1 MRRSA
6 LIERRYS
13 SGGNQMSKLGAVV
26 EAVEKHGRFVLEQ
39 VKRARSDGRFAH
51 AVIERWNKIKAETP
65 IAKAPTGLPLPRLAL
80 PEIDEPGEIARY
92 LFSEG
97 LPGEFPYLNGAYREM
112 YLEPLREI
120 ETGSYGNKKSSN
132 GDSNGAIAERVSRAK
147 TPEPPTRPPLQE
159 EPTRLFSGLM
169 LAEDTNKRFHFLS
182 AHQRSKRLSTA
193 FDGPTLYGIDSDA
206 DGVFGKIGEGGV
218 AVDTVEDMV
227 RLYGGFELGAPNF
240 SASMTI
246 SGPAPIIMAMYI
258 AAAKRRFGPK
268 VVPNLRGTIQA
279 DIFKEVQAQNE
290 TIFPTEASLRF
301 LCDMIEWTT
310 ANMPRW
316 YPVSISGYHIGE
328 AGATPVQQAAYTL
341 SNGFAYAEML
351 TARGVSVDQ
360 FAPRLSFF
368 LDCGLD
374 VEYIALARVSR
385 KIWAIGM
392 RDVFGANARGQMFKL
407 HTQTSGRSLIA
418 AEFKNNLTRTAAEL
432 MLAYMNGTNSCHSNS
447 ADEPF
452 TTPSE
457 EWIRLAAHG
466 QAILLEESGIFKH
479 TMNMLSGSPG
489 MKAVERAVEK
499 AILDE
504 FREIESLGGVLAA
517 VENRYQRSQI
527 QNAAHRYEQQ
537 IYDGTRP
544 IVGLNRYRNGAD
556 EMPEI
561 ELARTPRAKQKLQVE
576 RLKKFKKKNAKKSK
590 SALDKLATVVERG
603 ENCFPALLEAVEVC
617 SLGQITGRMQEI
629 VGRFRPMV

>member
-1 MRRSA
+1 MTAELNENGARRA
-6 LIERRYS
+6 PLREAK
-13 SGGNQMSKLGAVV
+13 QMSKLGQVV
-26 EAVEKHGRFVLEQ
+26 EAVEKYNKFVLDQ
-39 VKRARSDGRFAH
+39 VKRARTDQQFGRDLLG
-51 AVIERWNKIKAETP
+51 RWNDIKAKIP
-65 IAKAPTGLPLPRLAL
+65 ITRAPTGLPLPRLAL

-92 LFSEG
+92 LIGEG
-97 LPGEFPYLNGAYREM
+97 LPGEFPFLNGAYREM
-112 YLEPLREI
+112 YLEPVREI
-120 ETGSYGNKKSSN
+120 ESFQKNGKSKDGKSASLTDSSRGQIDKK
-132 GDSNGAIAERVSRAK
+132 V
-147 TPEPPTRPPLQE
+147 LQAE

-169 LAEDTNKRFHFLS
+169 LAEDTNERFHFLT
-182 AHQRSKRLSTA
+182 AHQRTHRLSTA

-218 AVDTVEDMV
+218 AIDTVEDMV
-227 RLYGGFELGAPNF
+227 RLYDGFDLGSPNF

-268 VVPNLRGTIQA
+268 VVPKLRGTIQA

-290 TIFPTEASLRF
+290 TIFPIEPSLRF
-301 LCDMIEWTT
+301 LTDMVEFTT
-310 ANMPRW
+310 REMPRW
-316 YPVSISGYHIGE
+316 YPISISGYHIGE
-328 AGATPVQQAAYTL
+328 AGSTPVQQAAYTL
-341 SNGFAYAEML
+341 SNGFAYAEMFA
-351 TARGVSVDQ
+351 ARGIPVDQ
-360 FAPRLSFF
+360 FGPRLSFF

-385 KIWAIGM
+385 RIWAIGM
-392 RDVFGANARGQMFKL
+392 RDVFGAGPRAQLYKL

-432 MLAYMNGTNSCHSNS
+432 MLAYMNATNSCHSNS

-489 MKAVERAVEK
+489 MKAVERAVEA

-504 FREIESLGGVLAA
+504 FREIERLGGVLAA
-517 VENRYQRSQI
+517 VEERYQRSQI
-527 QNAAHRYEQQ
+527 QNASHRYEQQ
-537 IYDGTRP
+537 IYDGIRP
-544 IVGLNRYRNGAD
+544 IIALNKYRDGSD
-556 EMPEI
+556 DIPEVK
-561 ELARTPRAKQKLQVE
+561 LVRTPRTKQQLQVD
-576 RLKKFKKKNAKKSK
+576 RLAKFKRKNSEKSK
-590 SALDKLATVVERG
+590 RALDKLVAVVDRG
-603 ENCFPALLEAVEVC
+603 ENCFPALLEAAEVC
-617 SLGQITGRMQEI
+617 SLGQITGRLQEV

>member
-1 MRRSA
+1 
-6 LIERRYS
+6 
-13 SGGNQMSKLGAVV
+13 MSKLGSVV
-26 EAVEKHGRFVLEQ
+26 ESVEKYNQFVLDQ
-39 VKRARSDGRFAH
+39 VKRARADKDFGRDL
-51 AVIERWNKIKAETP
+51 VGRWNDIKAKIPTSRT
-65 IAKAPTGLPLPRLAL
+65 PTGIPLPRLAL
-80 PEIDEPGEIARY
+80 PEIDEAGEIARY
-92 LFSEG
+92 LFGEG

-112 YLEPLREI
+112 YLEPIREV
-120 ETGSYGNKKSSN
+120 ESLEKNGQAKNAKSGKK
-132 GDSNGAIAERVSRAK
+132 IAPA
-147 TPEPPTRPPLQE
+147 E

-169 LAEDTNKRFHFLS
+169 LAEDTNERFHFLT
-182 AHQRSKRLSTA
+182 AHQRTHRLSTA

-218 AVDTVEDMV
+218 AIDTVEDMV
-227 RLYGGFELGAPNF
+227 RLYDGFDLGSANF

-258 AAAKRRFGPK
+258 AAAKRRFGPG
-268 VVPNLRGTIQA
+268 VVPKLRGTVQA

-290 TIFPTEASLRF
+290 TIFPIEPSLRF
-301 LCDMIEWTT
+301 LTDMVEFTSRE
-310 ANMPRW
+310 MPRW
-316 YPVSISGYHIGE
+316 YPISISGYHIGE
-328 AGATPVQQAAYTL
+328 AGSTPVQQAAYTL
-341 SNGFAYAEML
+341 SNGFAYAEMFA
-351 TARGVSVDQ
+351 ARGIPIDQ
-360 FAPRLSFF
+360 FGPRLSFF

-385 KIWAIGM
+385 RIWAIGM
-392 RDVFGANARGQMFKL
+392 RDVFSAGPKAQLYKL

-432 MLAYMNGTNSCHSNS
+432 MLAYMNATNSSHSNS

-489 MKAVERAVEK
+489 MKAVERAVEA
-499 AILDE
+499 AILEE
-504 FREIESLGGVLAA
+504 FREIERLGGVLAA
-517 VENRYQRSQI
+517 VEERYQRSQI

-544 IVGLNRYRNGAD
+544 IIALNKYRNGSD
-556 EMPEI
+556 DIPEVK
-561 ELARTPRAKQKLQVE
+561 LVRTPRKKQQLQVD
-576 RLKKFKKKNAKKSK
+576 RLTKFKKKNAEKSK
-590 SALDKLATVVERG
+590 RALDKLAAVAESG
-603 ENCFPALLEAVEVC
+603 KNCFPALLDASEVC
-617 SLGQITGRMQEI
+617 SLGQITGRLQEV

>member
-1 MRRSA
+1 
-6 LIERRYS
+6 
-13 SGGNQMSKLGAVV
+13 MSKLGAVV
-26 EAVEKHGRFVLEQ
+26 EAVEKREKFVLEQ
-39 VKRARSDGRFAH
+39 VQRARTDQQFAQQ
-51 AVIERWNKIKAETP
+51 VVDRWNKIKSEIPVSKT
-65 IAKAPTGLPLPRLAL
+65 PTGLPLPRLAL
-80 PEIDEPGEIARY
+80 PELDEPGEIARY
-92 LFSEG
+92 LFGDG
-97 LPGEFPYLNGAYREM
+97 LPGEFPFLNGAYREM
-112 YLEPLREI
+112 YLEPLKNI
-120 ETGSYGNKKSSN
+120 EEGSYKKTANGSN
-132 GDSNGAIAERVSRAK
+132 GKKNGA
-147 TPEPPTRPPLQE
+147 RPPE

-169 LAEDTNKRFHFLS
+169 LAEDTNRRFHFLS

-227 RLYGGFELGAPNF
+227 RLYDGFEMGSPDF

-258 AAAKRRFGPK
+258 AAAKRRFGPG
-268 VVPNLRGTIQA
+268 VVPHLRGTIQA

-290 TIFPTEASLRF
+290 TIFPIEASLRF
-301 LCDMIEWTT
+301 LLDMIEWTSQ
-310 ANMPRW
+310 NMPRW

-328 AGATPVQQAAYTL
+328 AGSTPVQQAAYTL
-341 SNGFAYAEML
+341 SNGFAYVEML
-351 TARGVSVDQ
+351 MARGADVNV
-360 FAPRLSFF
+360 FGPRLSFF

-374 VEYIALARVSR
+374 AEYIALSRVSR

-392 RDVFGANARGQMFKL
+392 REVFGADQRAQMFKL

-479 TMNMLSGSPG
+479 TMNMLTGSPG

-504 FREIESLGGVLAA
+504 FREIESLGGVMGA

-544 IVGLNRYRNGAD
+544 IVGLNRYRNAAE

-561 ELARTPRAKQKLQVE
+561 ELARTSRAKQKLQVD
-576 RLKKFKKKNAKKSK
+576 RLTKFKKKNAGKAKV
-590 SALDKLATVVERG
+590 ALDKLAKVVEKG
-603 ENCFPALLEAVEVC
+603 DNCFPALLEAAEVC
-617 SLGQITGRMQEI
+617 SLGQIAERLQEA

>member
-1 MRRSA
+1 
-6 LIERRYS
+6 
-13 SGGNQMSKLGAVV
+13 MSKLGAVV
-26 EAVEKHGRFVLEQ
+26 EAVEKRERFVLEQ
-39 VKRARSDGRFAH
+39 VARARRDQRFAQQ
-51 AVIERWNKIKAETP
+51 VVDRWNKIKSEIPTT
-65 IAKAPTGLPLPRLAL
+65 KTPTGLPLPRLAL

-92 LFSEG
+92 LFGEG

-120 ETGSYGNKKSSN
+120 ETGSYGVGAGLAEKVRAGRAGKSESSSGAKVQKK
-132 GDSNGAIAERVSRAK
+132 NGAK
-147 TPEPPTRPPLQE
+147 PPE

-227 RLYGGFELGAPNF
+227 RLYDGFELGAPNF

-351 TARGVSVDQ
+351 TARGVAVDQ

-385 KIWAIGM
+385 KIWAIGI

-489 MKAVERAVEK
+489 MKAVERAVET

-527 QNAAHRYEQQ
+527 QTAAHRYEQQ

-544 IVGLNRYRNGAD
+544 IVGLNRYRSGAD

-576 RLKKFKKKNAKKSK
+576 RLKKFKKKNAGHSK
-590 SALDKLATVVERG
+590 RALDKLAAVVERG

-617 SLGQITGRMQEI
+617 SLGQITARLQEI

>member
-1 MRRSA
+1 
-6 LIERRYS
+6 
-13 SGGNQMSKLGAVV
+13 MSKLGQVV
-26 EAVEKHGRFVLEQ
+26 ESIENYNKFVLDQ
-39 VKRARSDGRFAH
+39 VKRARTDEKFGR
-51 AVIERWNKIKAETP
+51 ELLGRWNDVKAKIPVTRT
-65 IAKAPTGLPLPRLAL
+65 PTGLPLPRLAL

-92 LFSEG
+92 LFGEG

-120 ETGSYGNKKSSN
+120 ETGSYGVRAGLAEKSESSTGAKVKKK
-132 GDSNGAIAERVSRAK
+132 NGAK
-147 TPEPPTRPPLQE
+147 PPE

-193 FDGPTLYGIDSDA
+193 FDGPTLYGIDSDG

-227 RLYGGFELGAPNF
+227 RLYDGFDVGAPNF

-258 AAAKRRFGPK
+258 AAAKRRFGPG
-268 VVPNLRGTIQA
+268 VVAKLRGTIQA

-290 TIFPTEASLRF
+290 TIFPIEASLRF
-301 LCDMIEWTT
+301 LCDMIEWTS

-316 YPVSISGYHIGE
+316 YPISISGYHIGE
-328 AGATPVQQAAYTL
+328 AGSTPVQQAAYTL

-351 TARGVSVDQ
+351 AARGVPIDQ

-489 MKAVERAVEK
+489 MKAVERTVEA

-504 FREIESLGGVLAA
+504 FREIERLGGVLAA
-517 VENRYQRSQI
+517 VEERYQRSQI

-544 IVGLNRYRNGAD
+544 IIGLNRYRDGDD

-561 ELARTPRAKQKLQVE
+561 ELVRTPRAKQKLQVE
-576 RLKKFKKKNAKKSK
+576 RLKKFKKKNAEKSK
-590 SALDKLATVVERG
+590 RVLDKLGAVVDRG

-617 SLGQITGRMQEI
+617 SLGQITGRLQEI
-629 VGRFRPMV
+629 IGRFRPMV

>member
-1 MRRSA
+1 
-6 LIERRYS
+6 
-13 SGGNQMSKLGAVV
+13 MSKLGNVV
-26 EAVEKHGRFVLEQ
+26 ESVGKYNQFVVDQ
-39 VKRARSDGRFAH
+39 VKRARTDKDFGRDL
-51 AVIERWNKIKAETP
+51 VGRWRDIKAKIPTSRT
-65 IAKAPTGLPLPRLAL
+65 PTGIPLPRLAL
-80 PEIDEPGEIARY
+80 PEIDEAGEIARF
-92 LFSEG
+92 LFGEG

-112 YLEPLREI
+112 YLEPIREVESLEKNG
-120 ETGSYGNKKSSN
+120 ETKKS
-132 GDSNGAIAERVSRAK
+132 K
-147 TPEPPTRPPLQE
+147 TGKKIPQTE

-169 LAEDTNKRFHFLS
+169 LAEDTNERFHFLT
-182 AHQRSKRLSTA
+182 AQQRTHRLSTA

-218 AVDTVEDMV
+218 AIDTVEDMV
-227 RLYGGFELGAPNF
+227 RLYDGFDLGSPDF

-258 AAAKRRFGPK
+258 AAAKRRFGPS
-268 VVPNLRGTIQA
+268 VVQKLRGTVQA

-290 TIFPTEASLRF
+290 TIFPIEPSLRF
-301 LCDMIEWTT
+301 LTDMVEFTSRE
-310 ANMPRW
+310 MPRW
-316 YPVSISGYHIGE
+316 YPISISGYHIGE
-328 AGATPVQQAAYTL
+328 AGSTPVQQAAYTL
-341 SNGFAYAEML
+341 SNGFAYAEMFA
-351 TARGVSVDQ
+351 ARGIPVDQ
-360 FAPRLSFF
+360 FGPRLSFF

-385 KIWAIGM
+385 RIWAIGM
-392 RDVFGANARGQMFKL
+392 RDVFGAGPKAQLYKL

-432 MLAYMNGTNSCHSNS
+432 MLAYMNATNSCHSNS

-489 MKAVERAVEK
+489 MKAVERAVEA
-499 AILDE
+499 AILEE
-504 FREIESLGGVLAA
+504 FREIERLGGVLAA
-517 VENRYQRSQI
+517 VEERYQRSQI

-544 IVGLNRYRNGAD
+544 IIALNKYRNGD
-556 EMPEI
+556 DDSPEVK
-561 ELARTPRAKQKLQVE
+561 LVRTPRKKQQLQVD
-576 RLKKFKKKNAKKSK
+576 RLTKFKKKNAEKSK
-590 SALDKLATVVERG
+590 RALDKLAAVAES
-603 ENCFPALLEAVEVC
+603 EKNCFPALLEAVEVC
-617 SLGQITGRMQEI
+617 SLGQITGRLQEV

>member
-1 MRRSA
+1 
-6 LIERRYS
+6 
-13 SGGNQMSKLGAVV
+13 MSKLGQVV
-26 EAVEKHGRFVLEQ
+26 ESVEKYNQFVLEE
-39 VKRARSDGRFAH
+39 VKRARTDQKFGRDLLG
-51 AVIERWNKIKAETP
+51 RWNDIKAKIPTTR
-65 IAKAPTGLPLPRLAL
+65 APTGLPLPRLAL
-80 PEIDEPGEIARY
+80 PEIDEPGEIARF
-92 LFSEG
+92 LFGEG
-97 LPGEFPYLNGAYREM
+97 LPGEFPFLNGAYREM
-112 YLEPLREI
+112 YLEPIREV
-120 ETGSYGNKKSSN
+120 ESFEKNGEAKKS
-132 GDSNGAIAERVSRAK
+132 K
-147 TPEPPTRPPLQE
+147 PEKKIPQAE

-169 LAEDTNKRFHFLS
+169 LAEDTNERFHFLT
-182 AHQRSKRLSTA
+182 AHQRTHRLSTA

-218 AVDTVEDMV
+218 AIDTVEDMV
-227 RLYGGFELGAPNF
+227 RLYDGFEVGSPNF

-258 AAAKRRFGPK
+258 AAAKRRFGAK
-268 VVPNLRGTIQA
+268 IVPNLRGTIQA

-328 AGATPVQQAAYTL
+328 AGSTPVQQAAYTL

-351 TARGVSVDQ
+351 SARGVPVDQ

-374 VEYIALARVSR
+374 VEYIALSRVSR

-432 MLAYMNGTNSCHSNS
+432 ILAYMNATNSSHSNS

-489 MKAVERAVEK
+489 MKAVERAVEA
-499 AILDE
+499 AILEE
-504 FREIESLGGVLAA
+504 FRQIERLGGVLAA
-517 VENRYQRSQI
+517 IEHRYQRSQI
-527 QNAAHRYEQQ
+527 QTAAHRYEEQ

-544 IVGLNRYRNGAD
+544 IIALNKYREAD
-556 EMPEI
+556 EKIPEVKMV
-561 ELARTPRAKQKLQVE
+561 RTPRAKKQLQVD
-576 RLKKFKKKNAKKSK
+576 RLAKFKKKNAEKSK
-590 SALDKLATVVERG
+590 RALDKLTAVVERG
-603 ENCFPALLEAVEVC
+603 NNCFPTLLEAVEVC
-617 SLGQITGRMQEI
+617 SLGQITGRLQEV